1 MKKRISILLLLSVPI
16 SLIGCSSPGMSAV
29 SFDGVYAE
37 RYDKNSGVFIS
48 EEDDFYKNLEQS
60 IVDAELEIAK
70 DSKSIE
76 KERAVWN
83 EKIASAS
90 KKLKSS
96 KDIGEKA
103 EKLDAVLSAWD
114 KYDDEIELVD
124 YGLYGVNGVVP
135 GSVYHDIVEDYAMT
149 EYELFGGAVL
159 SWEYEI
165 TGKNDLKLKNLSKGA
180 DLSGVN
186 WQDFDDRSIVMEYDQ
201 DFQDMIKE
209 YSLEDSEVVQ
219 IYDASKELCSQIDEL
234 TETKLGYEQCVDD
247 YYELISQMADLEE
260 SISGEATAAQIK
272 KKRISF
278 MFLKLLNAKYLIE
291 IVKGPLPSE
300 TETAQAGEDPFDAF
314 LKGETYV
321 DTLDGTSV
329 ALSELSYGYDVNY
342 TFADID
348 KDGEDELFILA
359 GPEAYVIEKVGG
371 DLELIYDGCG
381 YERPIVSEE
390 LTGVLYYRPGQAPLN
405 EIYMFTEFSSDEKSE
420 KFYASWYDDNANEQ
434 MDEDDIFFLDD
445 EDEVGVSM
453 EEWLA
458 ATQKYM
464 DHKNDIVDW
473 QTLAE

>member
-1 MKKRISILLLLSVPI
+1 MKKRISILLLLSVPLT
-16 SLIGCSSPGMSAV
+16 LIGCNKPGMSAV
-29 SFDGVYAE
+29 SFDGVYAN
-37 RYDKNSGVFIS
+37 RYEKSSGAFIS
-48 EEDDFYKNLEQS
+48 EEGDFYKNLELS
-60 IVDAELEIAK
+60 VVDAQLEIAK
-70 DSKSIE
+70 DNKTIE

-83 EKIASAS
+83 DKIETAS

-96 KDIGEKA
+96 KDIGEKE

-135 GSVYHDIVEDYAMT
+135 GSVYHDMVEDYAMT

-186 WQDFDDRSIVMEYDQ
+186 WYDFDEKSIVMEYDQ
-201 DFQDMIKE
+201 DFQDKLKE
-209 YSLEDSEVVQ
+209 YGLEDSEDVQ
-219 IYDASKELCSQIDEL
+219 IYDESKELCLQLDEL
-234 TETKLGYEQCVDD
+234 TGSKLGYEQCVDD

-260 SISGEATAAQIK
+260 SIAGEATAAQIK

-278 MFLKLLNAKYLIE
+278 MFQKLLNAKYLIE
-291 IVKGPLPSE
+291 IVTGPLPSE
-300 TETAQAGEDPFDAF
+300 AEGDQVKGDPFEAF
-314 LKGETYV
+314 LKGEKSV
-321 DTLDGTSV
+321 DTLDGNSA

-342 TFADID
+342 TYMDID
-348 KDGEDELFILA
+348 KDGEDELFVLA
-359 GPEAYVIEKVGG
+359 GPEAYVIENVGG

-381 YERPIVSEE
+381 YERPINTED

-405 EIYMFTEFSSDEKSE
+405 EIYMFTEFSGDEKSE
-420 KFYASWYDDNANEQ
+420 KFYASWYDDNANDQ
-434 MDEDDIFFLDD
+434 MDEGDIFFLDD

-453 EEWLA
+453 DEWLSA
-458 ATQKYM
+458 AKKYM
-464 DHKNDIVDW
+464 DHKNEPVDW
-473 QTLAE
+473 KTIAE